1 MSIPGA
7 GCFVKS
13 ASNSKQL
20 ESRWLLT
27 RDPPIGRR
35 QGCRSI
41 LHVAVIAEG
50 RSLLRVHC
58 FNMDPTDEKT
68 EIIR

>member
-1 MSIPGA
+1 LLRQ
-7 GCFVKS
+7 KR
-13 ASNSKQL
+13 KQL
-20 ESRWLLT
+20 EAARKSMLT